1 MASATPLEKW
11 GLYGY
16 PPFFTHPLKPLWN
29 LLAGPG
35 YPDALANFA
44 ADHQKP
50 GNILGHV
57 AILFVQVFA
66 NFALLGEGDRLLGTG
81 ALEKLLRGGSPSA
94 PWFGNVYGS
103 ISTASLVVWSG
114 VLTLEPL
121 AQGLRGQKAAT
132 EVASRP
138 PLVVSLASVGT
149 IFGAY
154 LCRNVLVSG
163 WKRLADVTALF
174 DWAVAMVFV
183 TLNKKRLGG
192 GGTTDVAPILKKLA
206 PKLVV
211 VFLLRQGVQSLCKRF
226 TNESLQPIVSAFA
239 LGFTCIA
246 SRNPFGKV
254 TPFHIALLGPSLAV
268 VSNQPWLYFY
278 SWGYFATVLQGLAH
292 EVSVEAPTLP
302 RLANL
307 SEELGHTVHFPNL
320 LLQTAY
326 SKFVLGKSA

>member
-29 LLAGPG
+29 LVAGPG
-35 YPDALANFA
+35 YLDALSNFA
-44 ADHQKP
+44 ADHQQP

-66 NFALLGEGDRLLGTG
+66 NFALLAEGDSLLERAG
-81 ALEKLLRGGSPSA
+81 AIAKLPRGGSPTA
-94 PWFGNVYGS
+94 PWFGNVYGPL
-103 ISTASLVVWSG
+103 STASLVVWSG

-121 AQGLRGQKAAT
+121 RARA
-132 EVASRP
+132 ASRP

-149 IFGAY
+149 MFGAY
-154 LCRNVLVSG
+154 LCRNVLRSG
-163 WKRLADVTALF
+163 WERLADVSALF
-174 DWAVAMVFV
+174 DWVAALVFV

-192 GGTTDVAPILKKLA
+192 GGATDVAKVMKKLL

-211 VFLLRQGVQSLCKRF
+211 VFLLRQGVQSLCKRY
-226 TNESLQPIVSAFA
+226 TNESLQPIVGAFA

-254 TPFHIALLGPSLAV
+254 TPFHIALIGPSLAV
-268 VSNQPWLYFY
+268 VSKQPWLYFY
-278 SWGYFATVLQGLAH
+278 SMGYFATVLQGLAH
-292 EVSVEAPTLP
+292 EVSAEAPTLP

-307 SEELGHTVHFPNL
+307 SEELGHTVHFPTI

-326 SKFVLGKSA
+326 SKFFLGKSA